1 MKTLLQISSSLN
13 CGAPGKI
20 AEQIGLLAQ
29 KSGWDVYV
37 AHGVRHSNPSR
48 LKSIPLVNSFQER
61 INALYSV
68 LFDSHGLGPW
78 DNTKAL
84 ITWIRTNRPDVIQIH
99 NLHGYYINYKVL
111 FEYLNTTEIP
121 IVWTFHDFWP
131 ITGHCAYFDYIG
143 CEKWMNSCYKCPL
156 IHSYPKAVIDRA
168 NRNFELKKELFST
181 VKSLTLVPVSNWV
194 SSILNKSFL
203 ASFPRKTIY
212 NGVDLNVFYPR
223 NSSIRKSLGLDN
235 KFILLGV
242 AFPWTERK
250 GFKDYIKLRKRL
262 QSDIVIIM
270 IGVSDADKKQ
280 LPEGIIGV
288 GRTQNQDELACY
300 YSMADIIL
308 NLSYQET
315 FGMTSV
321 EGMACGT
328 PTIVYNRTASP
339 ELVDSNTGV
348 VVKAGDMEALED
360 AILTIKQKGKHF
372 YHKACVSRV
381 SELFDKDKLF
391 MKYVCLYESLL
402 QK

>member
-1 MKTLLQISSSLN
+1 M
-13 CGAPGKI
+13 
-20 AEQIGLLAQ
+20 LAQ

-143 CEKWMNSCYKCPL
+143 CKKWMNSCYKCPL

-280 LPEGIIGV
+280 LPEGIIG
-288 GRTQNQDELACY
+288 RTKIIRIGCY
-300 YSMADIIL
+300 STADIIL
-308 NLSYQET
+308 NLSTRNIWYDICRRN
-315 FGMTSV
+315 G
-321 EGMACGT
+321 GGT
-328 PTIVYNRTASP
+328 PTMFTMNLP

-348 VVKAGDMEALED
+348 VVQAGNMEALED

-381 SELFDKDKLF
+381 SELFDKDKQF
-391 MKYVCLYESLL
+391 MKYVSLYESLL